1 VSPAWRAVRSGFTR
15 GRIETLQHFTDPGD
29 LIGIGVFTGL
39 GFAILLA
46 MRHVP
51 APGMNFSLG
60 TMMVP
65 SLIGMNIAYF
75 GLATVAV
82 LLVMDRE
89 DGTLLRAKI
98 IPNGMVGYLVAKI
111 VDASSS
117 VLLGLVVPVA
127 YGLIFFRGLSVG
139 DAGSWLTL
147 AWVLILGL
155 LATLPVGIVI
165 GSLLPS
171 SKSANL
177 LTPVAGGLVAIS
189 GVFYPITH
197 LPGWLQPIGQVFPFY
212 WVALGARSALLP
224 HAMAALEIGHSWR
237 HPQTAVVLAVWAAA
251 GLAFAPWVL
260 RRMARRQSGSRVSAA
275 RDRHLQRVG

>member
-1 VSPAWRAVRSGFTR
+1 
-15 GRIETLQHFTDPGD
+15 
-29 LIGIGVFTGL
+29 
-39 GFAILLA
+39 
-46 MRHVP
+46 
-51 APGMNFSLG
+51 MNFSLG

-117 VLLGLVVPVA
+117 VLLGLVVPVG
-127 YGLIFFRGLSVG
+127 YGLIFFRGLSMG

-212 WVALGARSALLP
+212 WAALGARSALLP
-224 HAMAALEIGHSWR
+224 HTMAALEIGHSWR
-237 HPQTAVVLAVWAAA
+237 HWQTAAVLGAWAIA
-251 GLAFAPWVL
+251 GLAVTPWVL
-260 RRMARRQSGSRVSAA
+260 RRMASRQSGSRVAAA
-275 RDRHLQRVG
+275 RDKQLQRVG

>member
-1 VSPAWRAVRSGFTR
+1 VNPAWRAVRSGLIR
-15 GRIETLQHFTDPGD
+15 GRIEARQHLTDPGD
-29 LIGIGVFTGL
+29 LIGIVIFMAL

-46 MRHVP
+46 MRHVA
-51 APGMNFSLG
+51 APGTNFSLG

-75 GLATVAV
+75 GLATVAA
-82 LLVMDRE
+82 LLVIDRE

-117 VLLGLVVPVA
+117 VLLGLVVPVG
-127 YGLIFFRGLSVG
+127 YGMIFFRGLSVG

-147 AWVLILGL
+147 AWVLAGGL
-155 LATLPVGIVI
+155 LATLPVGTVI

-197 LPGWLQPIGQVFPFY
+197 LPGWLQPVGQVFPFY
-212 WVALGARSALLP
+212 WVALGTRSALLP
-224 HAMAALEIGHSWR
+224 HAMAALEVGHSWR
-237 HPQTAVVLAVWAAA
+237 HPQTVVMLAVWAAA
-251 GLAFAPWVL
+251 GLACAPWVL
-260 RRMARRQSGSRVSAA
+260 RRMARRQSGSRVTAA